1 MYYITFFVLSP
12 FCIKPLLVRLD
23 YSMHIIGV
31 LSALGYKMF
40 NIKKKNMDNMGRWII
55 IHNNNDRFVYSRNK

>member
-31 LSALGYKMF
+31 LSALGYKMY
-40 NIKKKNMDNMGRWII
+40 NI
-55 IHNNNDRFVYSRNK
+55 